1 MTQSETDFSAF
12 DDSLFDGIVQEAT
25 NYVDAAGGTNDFNS
39 LFYLDEG
46 KIELRL
52 YPEVYTD
59 AEGKKKL
66 RIVRVIRTHQIPGVG
81 RIACN
86 GEGCRFCAETKKLY
100 QIKYKEAYKTAAKDE
115 GIVVGYAY
123 STTMDTKYVK
133 LETPSYIVM
142 RRKPLIALQQWLSGL
157 DRDDLRAVFN
167 PNKASA
173 SIDITITKGDNSNA
187 SIGLSPKQRELPPLP
202 DTFEEGGLGKVYY
215 DESDPKFGT
224 EEDLMKYKKYVAEIV
239 ANKTNLISPESG
251 GGSRSSE
258 PEPSRPSA
266 AKSNANSAGRVADIL
281 GEGKSDEPASSAP
294 ASNAD
299 DGPAEEGAV
308 TVERQTA
315 QRKPSAEAKKEEKQA
330 ESKKTIE
337 IKKESTSVKDRYEC
351 PGKSTVPELDFGKYN
366 PDETECVICP
376 LETKCQ
382 AYTEKLA
389 AGAD

>member
-1 MTQSETDFSAF
+1 
-12 DDSLFDGIVQEAT
+12 
-25 NYVDAAGGTNDFNS
+25 
-39 LFYLDEG
+39 
-46 KIELRL
+46 
-52 YPEVYTD
+52 
-59 AEGKKKL
+59 
-66 RIVRVIRTHQIPGVG
+66 
-81 RIACN
+81 
-86 GEGCRFCAETKKLY
+86 
-100 QIKYKEAYKTAAKDE
+100 
-115 GIVVGYAY
+115 
-123 STTMDTKYVK
+123 
-133 LETPSYIVM
+133 
-142 RRKPLIALQQWLSGL
+142 
-157 DRDDLRAVFN
+157 
-167 PNKASA
+167 
-173 SIDITITKGDNSNA
+173 
-187 SIGLSPKQRELPPLP
+187 
-202 DTFEEGGLGKVYY
+202 
-215 DESDPKFGT
+215 
-224 EEDLMKYKKYVAEIV
+224 
-239 ANKTNLISPESG
+239 
-251 GGSRSSE
+251 
-258 PEPSRPSA
+258 
-266 AKSNANSAGRVADIL
+266 VADIL